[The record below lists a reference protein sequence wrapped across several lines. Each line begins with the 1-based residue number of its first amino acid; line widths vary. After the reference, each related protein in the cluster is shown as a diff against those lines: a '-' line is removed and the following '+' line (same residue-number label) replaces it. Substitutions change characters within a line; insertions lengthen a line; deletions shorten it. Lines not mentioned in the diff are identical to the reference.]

1 MINKI
6 VLAAALFSSAN
17 IFASDLENAN
27 KPVSPASTSI
37 VAQEVVQ
44 SELNQEKKAVKKVGF
59 FQNAF
64 NFVGE
69 KVGNAISTVVG
80 GVVSIPFTITGVV
93 ADEVAFTVY
102 KGAGELIGQ
111 KLEALNWEIG
121 KKAGHTVG
129 DAFSDYVVK
138 PIVGGA
144 VQCTFGGLGYVAQ
157 LVADKAY
164 EVLPGFGKSIIDG
177 AQKASN
183 YVANGARNAVDNLV
197 FGQDTFKNLDLF
209 EGIDVIA

>member
-1 MINKI
+1 MMNKI
-6 VLAAALFSSAN
+6 VLAVALFSSAN
-17 IFASDLENAN
+17 IFASDLENEK
-27 KPVSPASTSI
+27 KPVSPASTSVITREI
-37 VAQEVVQ
+37 VK
-44 SELNQEKKAVKKVGF
+44 SEIKEAKKVGF

-64 NFVGE
+64 NFIGE

-80 GVVSIPFTITGVV
+80 GVVSIPFTLTGVIV
-93 ADEVAFTVY
+93 DEVAFTGY

-111 KLEALNWEIG
+111 KFEPLNWELG

-129 DAFSDYVVK
+129 DAFGDYIVK
-138 PIVGGA
+138 PIVGGS
-144 VQCTFGGLGYVAQ
+144 VKYTFGGLGYVAQ

-177 AQKASN
+177 AQDAGGYISEKAK
-183 YVANGARNAVDNLV
+183 NAIGNMDSLN
-197 FGQDTFKNLDLF
+197 DIDLF